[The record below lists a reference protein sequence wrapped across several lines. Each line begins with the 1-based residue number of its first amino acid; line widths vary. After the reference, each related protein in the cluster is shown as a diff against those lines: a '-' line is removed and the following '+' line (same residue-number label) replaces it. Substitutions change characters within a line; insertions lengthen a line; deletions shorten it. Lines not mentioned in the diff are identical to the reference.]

1 MDQRKELIIDFHL
14 NFRPMNPDV
23 LIALGINPGNV
34 FEPRPK
40 TKVEDI
46 QVKLEPNTLLED
58 YAKDFATNSADQGFY
73 IY

>member
-1 MDQRKELIIDFHL
+1 
-14 NFRPMNPDV
+14 MNPDV